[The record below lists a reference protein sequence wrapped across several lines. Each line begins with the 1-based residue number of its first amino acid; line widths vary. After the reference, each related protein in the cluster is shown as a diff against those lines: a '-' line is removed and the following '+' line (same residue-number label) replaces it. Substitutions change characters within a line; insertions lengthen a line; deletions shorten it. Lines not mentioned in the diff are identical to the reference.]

1 MLTEDQLEEM
11 VFDLGAA
18 RKGQLNENILH
29 VFAAWI
35 EYLLAKM
42 YKGRRIPVKVRGNRI
57 EVQRFTDAL
66 VNEKRYMDYIKKY
79 GLDDPMTYKQK
90 TKLNIA
96 IRRFEKEVRN
106 FILQCW
112 IIYYWRYSIKSRKTN
127 QSNGRHIARK
137 CRFI

>member
-1 MLTEDQLEEM
+1 MLTEDQLKDM

-18 RKGQLNENILH
+18 RKGELNENILH

-35 EYLLAKM
+35 EYLLSKM

-79 GLDDPMTYKQK
+79 GLDDPLTYKQK
-90 TKLNIA
+90 SKLNAA
-96 IRRFEKEVRN
+96 IKRFEREAKIN
-106 FILQCW
+106 W
-112 IIYYWRYSIKSRKTN
+112 PIKN
-127 QSNGRHIARK
+127 P
-137 CRFI
+137 

>member
-1 MLTEDQLEEM
+1 MLSEDELKDY

-18 RKGQLNENILH
+18 RRGELNENILY

-42 YKGRRIPVKVRGNRI
+42 YKGRRIPVKVRGNKI
-57 EVQRFTDAL
+57 EVTRFTDAL

-90 TKLNIA
+90 AKLDVA
-96 IRRFEKEVRN
+96 IRRFEREAGINWPIRN
-106 FILQCW
+106 
-112 IIYYWRYSIKSRKTN
+112 
-127 QSNGRHIARK
+127 
-137 CRFI
+137 

>member
-1 MLTEDQLEEM
+1 MGDAMKQDNLDEI

-35 EYLLAKM
+35 QYLMSKM
-42 YKGRRIPVKVRGNRI
+42 FKGRKVPVKVRGNRI
-57 EVQRFTDAL
+57 EISAFTDAL

-90 TKLNIA
+90 AKLDVA
-96 IRRFEKEVRN
+96 IKRFEREARINWPIRN
-106 FILQCW
+106 
-112 IIYYWRYSIKSRKTN
+112 
-127 QSNGRHIARK
+127 
-137 CRFI
+137 